1 MVSIII
7 ISSKVT
13 LNLTPKEETM
23 KRKILSD
30 SGISPRL
37 FLVSVLALT
46 LLFGSMGTFAVGAEK
61 VKIGSLMAMSGGLS
75 KYGPPIKDGA
85 QLAVKDL
92 NEAGGVLG
100 KEVELVVKDT
110 ATKPSVGR
118 DAASKLVNIEGVPVI
133 IGALSSGVTRTVSS
147 VTSAN
152 QTVLISPSATSPAI
166 TNLADDDY
174 TFRTA
179 VPDKFQGEVLAQLA
193 SNLGYGAVSV
203 IFVNNAYGKGLAG
216 IFKENFE
223 AVGGKVTAMVP
234 YKQNLP
240 SFGGEASKAVNPDPD
255 AILVIGYPTGGNK
268 LLQKI
273 IELGYEGNYLFPD
286 GMKGEGVAPGPTCS
300 AEGPPSEQYIE
311 AAFGTAPTS
320 STPAAEEFSA
330 AYEAEFGPSAVPFKA
345 QAYDATVVAALAI
358 QYSGEA
364 SGPAM
369 RDSLRKVANAPGE
382 EVSFGELEKALR
394 LAKEGKDI
402 NWQGVSGTVEFDSKG
417 DSAPASVVVWGVQ
430 DCQTKNLWFVKV

>member
-1 MVSIII
+1 
-7 ISSKVT
+7 
-13 LNLTPKEETM
+13 M
-23 KRKILSD
+23 KRPNLSD
-30 SGISPRL
+30 SGTFARL
-37 FLVSVLALT
+37 VLVSILVLV
-46 LLFGSMGTFAVGAEK
+46 LLFGFASSSALGAEK
-61 VKIGSLMAMSGGLS
+61 IKIGSLMALSGGLS
-75 KYGPPIKDGA
+75 KYGPPIKKGV

-147 VTSAN
+147 ITSASE
-152 QTVLISPSATSPAI
+152 TVLISPSATSLAI
-166 TNLADDDY
+166 TNLEDNDY

-179 VPDKFQGEVLAQLA
+179 IPDKFQGEVLAKLA
-193 SNLGYGAVSV
+193 SNLGYEKVSV
-203 IFVNNAYGKGLAG
+203 IFVNNSYGKGLAG
-216 IFKENFE
+216 IVKENFE
-223 AVGGKVTAMVP
+223 EARGKITAMVP

-240 SFGGEASKAVNPDPD
+240 TYGGEASKAVGKNPD

-286 GMKGEGVAPGPTCS
+286 GMKGEGVSPGPTCP
-300 AEGPPSEQYIE
+300 ADGPASEQYISGNY
-311 AAFGTAPTS
+311 GTAPTS
-320 STPAAEEFSA
+320 SAPVANEFEK
-330 AYEAEFGPSAVPFKA
+330 AYEAEFGPSAVPFKS

-358 QYSGEA
+358 QYAGKVSGLEI
-364 SGPAM
+364 
-369 RDSLRKVANAPGE
+369 RDNIRKVANAPGE
-382 EVSFGELEKALR
+382 EVTFGELEKALQ

-402 NWQGVSGTVEFDSKG
+402 NWQGVSGGVEFDEKG
-417 DSAPASVVVWGVQ
+417 DSAPDSIVIWGIQ
-430 DCQTKNLWFVKV
+430 DCQTKNLWYVEI